1 MQVSKSLRPHS
12 RLQTAS
18 EAAAVS
24 PAAKGQERGGES
36 DGQAFLSFF
45 IFPVCG
51 RHRVIPSPLSFL
63 DSDETER
70 MATAPSGQWSQR
82 ISCPL
87 ELEPLSRALQH
98 RASPANTD
106 EGKTT
111 RRSLMVQW
119 PGVSG
124 PRDVGHGLVGPSLS
138 VCPHAWSWVISFE
151 QRRSLSTKQLFFV
164 VVIEKC

>member
-1 MQVSKSLRPHS
+1 MGRHFCPFLFSQSAEDTESFLR
-12 RLQTAS
+12 L
-18 EAAAVS
+18 
-24 PAAKGQERGGES
+24 
-36 DGQAFLSFF
+36 FLSW
-45 IFPVCG
+45 IQMK
-51 RHRVIPSPLSFL
+51 PSEWPQLHLVSG
-63 DSDETER
+63 
-70 MATAPSGQWSQR
+70 PSASAARWSWSR
-82 ISCPL
+82 SP
-87 ELEPLSRALQH
+87 RALQH

-124 PRDVGHGLVGPSLS
+124 PRDVGHGLVGPSPS